1 MAGFREKFRNILK
14 QPDEDA
20 DYDDYYS
27 EEEKE
32 QAAHAQQK
40 PAEE

>member
-27 EEEKE
+27 EEE
-32 QAAHAQQK
+32 
-40 PAEE
+40 EEEFFIEDGDDDE